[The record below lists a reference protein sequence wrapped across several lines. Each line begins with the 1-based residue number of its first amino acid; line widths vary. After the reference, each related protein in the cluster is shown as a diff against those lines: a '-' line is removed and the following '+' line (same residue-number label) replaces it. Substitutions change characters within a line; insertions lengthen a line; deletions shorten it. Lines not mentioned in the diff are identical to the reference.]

1 MALDLQVVMEEVA
14 MRLAEVMEEAVG
26 EVSELEGLVLVGAT
40 EVERLFTM
48 DL

>member
-1 MALDLQVVMEEVA
+1 MQVVMEEVA

-26 EVSELEGLVLVGAT
+26 EELELEELVQVGAT

>member
-1 MALDLQVVMEEVA
+1 MQVVMEEVA
-14 MRLAEVMEEAVG
+14 MRLAEVMAEAVG
-26 EVSELEGLVLVGAT
+26 EESELEELLLVGAT